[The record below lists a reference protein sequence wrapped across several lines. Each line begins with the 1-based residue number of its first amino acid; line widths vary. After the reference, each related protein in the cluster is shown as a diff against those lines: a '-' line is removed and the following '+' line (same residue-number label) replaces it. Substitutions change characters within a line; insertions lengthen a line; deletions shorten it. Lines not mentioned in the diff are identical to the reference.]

1 MPPALADLEAV
12 RDALRKAAST
22 RVWSQGITLAREQ
35 RVAGRA
41 ASATEAT
48 LEVRVPGRP
57 TPFTVILFL
66 KDPEWDC
73 DCGGRE
79 AACSHAVAAAL
90 ASIDAHGKGQ
100 DLPTSARAG
109 AAISYR
115 LSPDPAGLRLQ
126 RVAVAADGKEVVIDQ
141 SVATLA
147 SGRVPGP
154 KLATTDV
161 DLLIDQLVGTRLD
174 AAFGGD
180 RLDRLLAAL
189 AEAPDVRLGGDRVTC
204 SGEPVLPR
212 AVLDDD
218 GAGGVELRLEAPAG
232 ATAITLGVARL
243 GDTLRPIGA
252 IDLSGNRMERLPSV
266 RRFAS
271 SELAAVVTRILPEL
285 GARLEVE
292 VRSARLP
299 KVSKGEPPRIALD
312 VLQQGETL
320 SVMATMVYGEPAQA
334 RIDGDRLVHLRGAVP
349 VRDLAAE
356 QHLRLRLRDQ
366 LDLLLGRR
374 IEAVGPDAHALS
386 NKLARWMRDDSR
398 AADLARTWPL
408 EVDLELRHGF
418 GAKFVAGG
426 KTASPEAVLRA
437 WQAGVDIVAL
447 DGGGWGRVP
456 MAWLGQHGA
465 LLADLLAAR
474 ADDGTLPAYA
484 LPDAK
489 RLADDLGVAAPD
501 LASIAPLVADFAG
514 IPAARRPAD
523 LVAELRPYQ
532 QAGVDWL
539 IFCRDAGLGCVLAD
553 DMGLGKTLQTLCA
566 VRGRTLVVCPT
577 SVAPNW
583 QAETARFRPGLR
595 VALYH
600 GARRSLDD
608 TADLTITTYPLLRND
623 IDGLAAVAWDTIV
636 LDEAQAIKNPDSQLA
651 KAAYRLRAGWKV
663 SLSGT
668 PIENRLDELWS
679 QLNFV
684 NPGLLGLRR
693 DFTTRWEQPI
703 IDGDRAVL
711 ARLRTRIKPFVLRR
725 KKVDVAPELPP
736 RTEDVLWVEL
746 DLRERAAYDAIRA
759 ATQAEVVALLE
770 SGGGVMQALEAL
782 LRLRQA
788 ACHRGLLPGQTA
800 DGSTKLATLLDA
812 LTEAAAEGHKAL
824 VFSQW
829 TSLLDKVE
837 PALAAAGL
845 AWTRLDGSTVDRGLV
860 VAGFQDPGGPPV
872 MLLSLKAGGTGLNL
886 TAADHV
892 FLLDPWWNPAA
903 EDQAADR
910 AHRIGQD
917 RPVMIYRLV
926 AKDTVEERVLALQA
940 QKRKLA
946 AAALDGAEAAA
957 AITRDDLLALLS

>member
-1 MPPALADLEAV
+1 MPALAELEAL
-12 RDALRKAAST
+12 RDALREAASS
-22 RVWSQGITLAREQ
+22 RVWSQGVTLAREQ
-35 RVAGRA
+35 RVTGKSAT
-41 ASATEAT
+41 ATEAI

-57 TPFTVILFL
+57 TPFTVVLYPG
-66 KDPEWDC
+66 DQEWDC

-90 ASIDAHGKGQ
+90 AVIESHGKGQ
-100 DLPTSARAG
+100 ALPTSTKVG
-109 AAISYR
+109 ASISYR
-115 LSPDPAGLRLQ
+115 LVPDPAGLRMQ
-126 RVAVAADGKEVVIDQ
+126 RVAVTADGGEVVIDQ
-141 SVATLA
+141 SVQSIV

-161 DLLIDQLVGTRLD
+161 DLAIDMMIGTRLD
-174 AAFGGD
+174 GAFSVD
-180 RLDRLLAAL
+180 RVDRLLTVL
-189 AEAPDVRLGGDRVTC
+189 AEAPDVRLGGARVTC
-204 SGEPVLPR
+204 SGEPVLPD

-218 GAGGVELRLEAPAG
+218 GAGGVELRLTAPAG
-232 ATAITLGVARL
+232 ATAISLGVARI

-252 IDLSGNRMERLPSV
+252 TELTGLRMERLPSV
-266 RRFAS
+266 RRFAPA
-271 SELAAVVTRILPEL
+271 EIAGVVTRILPEL
-285 GARLEVE
+285 AARLNVE
-292 VRSARLP
+292 VRTTRLP
-299 KVSKGEPPRIALD
+299 AVSKGEAPRAALD
-312 VLQQGETL
+312 VLQKGETL
-320 SVMATMVYGEPAQA
+320 SVMATIVYGDPPRA
-334 RIDGDRLVHLRGAVP
+334 RVDGDKLVHLGGAVP
-349 VRDLAAE
+349 VRDIGAE

-366 LDLLLGRR
+366 LDLLPGRR
-374 IEAVGPDAHALS
+374 VEATGPDAYALS
-386 NKLARWMRDDSR
+386 NKLARWLRDDAR
-398 AADLARTWPL
+398 GAEAARTWPL
-408 EVDLELRHGF
+408 EVELDLQHGL
-418 GAKFVAGG
+418 AVRFVAGG
-426 KTASPEAVLRA
+426 KDASPAAVLRA
-437 WQAGVDIVAL
+437 WQAGAEIVAL

-456 MAWLGQHGA
+456 MAWLAEHGT

-474 ADDGTLPAYA
+474 ADDGSLPPYA

-501 LASIAPLVADFAG
+501 LRKIAPLVADFTS
-514 IPAARRPAD
+514 IPAAKLPAD
-523 LVAELRPYQ
+523 LNAALRSYQ
-532 QAGVDWL
+532 QVGVDWL
-539 IFCRDAGLGCVLAD
+539 TFCRDAGMGCVLAD
-553 DMGLGKTLQTLCA
+553 DMGLGKTLETLCA
-566 VRGRTLVVCPT
+566 IRGRTLVVCPT

-583 QAETARFRPGLR
+583 QAETARFRPGLK
-595 VALYH
+595 VGLYH
-600 GARRSLDD
+600 GARRTLDD
-608 TADLTITTYPLLRND
+608 QADVTITTYPLLRND
-623 IDGLAAVAWDTIV
+623 IDQLAAIAWDTVV
-636 LDEAQAIKNPDSQLA
+636 LDEAQAIKNPDSQIA
-651 KAAYRLRAGWKV
+651 RAAYRLRGGWRV

-684 NPGLLGLRR
+684 NPGLLGARR
-693 DFTTRWEQPI
+693 DFAVRWEQPI
-703 IDGDRAVL
+703 IDGDKAAL
-711 ARLRTRIKPFVLRR
+711 TRLRTRIKPFVLRR

-746 DLRERAAYDAIRA
+746 DDKERAAYDAIRA

-770 SGGGVMQALEAL
+770 QGGGVMAALEAL

-788 ACHRGLLPGQTA
+788 ACHRGLVPGQHA
-800 DGSTKLATLLDA
+800 DGSTKLTTLLEA

-845 AWTRLDGSTVDRGLV
+845 TWTRLDGSTKDRGEV
-860 VAGFQDPGGPPV
+860 VAGFQDPAGPPV

-926 AKDTVEERVLALQA
+926 ARDTVEERVLALQA
-940 QKRKLA
+940 SKRALA

-957 AITRDDLLALLS
+957 SITRDDLLALLR